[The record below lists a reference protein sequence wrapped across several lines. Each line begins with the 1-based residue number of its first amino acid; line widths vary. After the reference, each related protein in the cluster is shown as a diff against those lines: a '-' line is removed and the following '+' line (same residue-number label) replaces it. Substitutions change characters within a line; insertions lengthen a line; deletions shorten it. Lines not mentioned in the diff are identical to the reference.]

1 MSRRAT
7 TPIRIIRASNRRIRG
22 TANRVKAKRMPASD
36 CAAFKLAAS
45 GPPLPLRG
53 RSRRRPG
60 STRLRGGG
68 ARAVRSLLELL
79 LTRTLIYGNHQTPPL
94 RMAQLLE
101 PQSVHK
107 EPSSAS
113 GSNPLSTSSACHLEP
128 PRLDDTSLPLN
139 LGFVFR
145 VIINPNGLPTT
156 SKTL

>member
-1 MSRRAT
+1 MQPSRWQLLDHLYRFGVAQGGV
-7 TPIRIIRASNRRIRG
+7 PVRP
-22 TANRVKAKRMPASD
+22 VF
-36 CAAFKLAAS
+36 AA
-45 GPPLPLRG
+45 
-53 RSRRRPG
+53 
-60 STRLRGGG
+60 
-68 ARAVRSLLELL
+68 AVRVPFAHLLELL

-113 GSNPLSTSSACHLEP
+113 GSNSLSTSSACHLEP
-128 PRLDDTSLPLN
+128 PRLDDISLPLN